1 MANTYSQLYIHSV
14 IVVKGREN
22 LLQKPWRDEIFRYM
36 AGIIH
41 DKHQKPII
49 VNGVTDHVHLF
60 IRMQPSMRISDLM
73 RDIKS
78 SSTNFINAKR
88 YIKGMFS
95 WQEGYG
101 AFSYSRSQ
109 LDQVYQYILKQE
121 EHHHNRTFKEEYLGL
136 LQKFEVEYDD
146 KYLFDWVE

>member
-14 IVVKGREN
+14 LVVKGREN

-36 AGIIH
+36 AGIIN
-41 DKHQKPII
+41 DKGQKPII
-49 VNGVTDHVHLF
+49 INGVTDHVHLF
-60 IRMQPSMRISDLM
+60 IGIQPSMRLSDLM

-78 SSTNFINAKR
+78 STTNFINEKR
-88 YIKGMFS
+88 FIKGMFS

-136 LQKFEVEYDD
+136 LQKFEIDYDD
-146 KYLFDWVE
+146 KYLFDWME